1 MVATCAIGFAALI
14 VLALPDAAGEG
25 IPEVSKA
32 AVVMPEAAREKVG
45 AASAVKRRRA
55 PRCDECGTV
64 ESIRVVTAAP
74 DAAEPVIAAAARINP
89 ASARSSGKLARSSG
103 DESKLP
109 RRPMEIVVRLQDGTT
124 RTITDV
130 DSANWKRGER
140 VRLIAGVEP

>member
-32 AVVMPEAAREKVG
+32 AVAVPEAAREKVG

-55 PRCDECGTV
+55 PRCDECGVV
-64 ESIRVVTAAP
+64 ESIRVVTAESGS
-74 DAAEPVIAAAARINP
+74 AEPIIAAASRRKATSANS
-89 ASARSSGKLARSSG
+89 SARLLRSSG

-109 RRPMEIVVRLQDGTT
+109 RHPLEIVVRLQDGTT
-124 RTITDV
+124 RTFTDV

-140 VRLIAGVEP
+140 VRLIAGDER